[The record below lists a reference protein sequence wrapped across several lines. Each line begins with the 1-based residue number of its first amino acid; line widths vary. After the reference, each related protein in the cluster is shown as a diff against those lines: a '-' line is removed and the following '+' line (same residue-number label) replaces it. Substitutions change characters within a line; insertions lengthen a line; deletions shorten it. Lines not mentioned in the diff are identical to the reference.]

1 MARDATSPYRFGDL
15 LALVRRA
22 WVLRMAREM
31 DARGFPGYKIS
42 DAATVRTL
50 LAGPAPVGTFAGIL
64 GVSRQAARKV
74 ARGLERRG
82 YATTERDA
90 SDARRVNVSLTP
102 RGVAY
107 ARAVTGVIRQLNV
120 ELADAVTA
128 QQLVA
133 VDAVLRVALENEPR
147 LKAAGARIP
156 RPRGPER

>member
-1 MARDATSPYRFGDL
+1 MARDASTPYRFGDL
-15 LALVRRA
+15 LALARRA

-31 DARGFPGYKIS
+31 DARGYPGYKIS

-50 LAGPAPVGTFAGIL
+50 LAGAAPVGAFAGAL

-82 YATTERDA
+82 YATAERDA
-90 SDARRVNVSLTP
+90 SDARRVNISLTP

-107 ARAVTGVIRQLNV
+107 ARAVTAVIRQLNL

-128 QQLVA
+128 EQLAA
-133 VDAVLRVALENEPR
+133 VDAVLRAALENEPR
-147 LKAAGARIP
+147 LKPAGARIP
-156 RPRGPER
+156 RPREPER